1 MFVNKYAL
9 YMPSWK
15 DKIIFCAFHKTNRSH
30 GFNIEIGKN
39 LEHKNFLGVLMAFSS
54 VLRWFIN
61 LGVTLGPG
69 QGLERSPTVWGNEQS
84 SDCPPRTSLTL
95 GLETP

>member
-1 MFVNKYAL
+1 MLCICLAGRIKLSFVLFTN
-9 YMPSWK
+9 
-15 DKIIFCAFHKTNRSH
+15 NRSH

-54 VLRWFIN
+54 AIQWFIN

-84 SDCPPRTSLTL
+84 SDCPKRTSLPL